1 MFTPFSTRFV
11 SSYAVRGR
19 GTGVPPPSYV
29 CHKCNLPG
37 HWIYECPGIKDAR
50 GNLVDSKTV
59 KRPTGIPQDFLVRVD
74 PGTPGA
80 YLDKNGRYTLPAKD
94 A

>member
-1 MFTPFSTRFV
+1 MKPK
-11 SSYAVRGR
+11 ACGI
-19 GTGVPPPSYV
+19 PPPTYV
-29 CHKCNLPG
+29 CHKCNQGG
-37 HWIYECPGIKDAR
+37 HWIHDCPGIKDVR

-59 KRPTGIPQDFLVRVD
+59 KRPTGIPQDFLMKVD

-80 YLDKNGRYTLPAKD
+80 YLDKCGHYMIPKKD

>member
-1 MFTPFSTRFV
+1 MKAKA
-11 SSYAVRGR
+11 YGI
-19 GTGVPPPSYV
+19 PPAGYV
-29 CHKCNLPG
+29 CHKCNQYG
-37 HWIYECPGIKDAR
+37 HWIHECPGIKDQR
-50 GNLVDSKTV
+50 GNLVDSKSV

-80 YLDKNGRYTLPAKD
+80 YLDKTGDYMVPIID